1 MNSGAMLLAS
11 SGLAFAGWGALSL
24 AMARHWQQA
33 LGGHPASPGIRRG
46 LRVLGGLLL
55 GASLAV
61 CLSGRGIGPALAHW
75 FAALNL
81 GGLAVVLLLSY
92 AANKFHRACRSK
104 AALPVSGHAGQAR
117 EVHRTQPARRCFGPA
132 NLGRKS
138 DET

>member
-55 GASLAV
+55 GASLAI
-61 CLSGRGIGPALAHW
+61 CLFERGIGPALAHW

-81 GGLAVVLLLSY
+81 GGLAVVLPPGY
-92 AANKFHRACRSK
+92 AANKVHRACRSK
-104 AALPVSGHAGQAR
+104 AA
-117 EVHRTQPARRCFGPA
+117 
-132 NLGRKS
+132 
-138 DET
+138 